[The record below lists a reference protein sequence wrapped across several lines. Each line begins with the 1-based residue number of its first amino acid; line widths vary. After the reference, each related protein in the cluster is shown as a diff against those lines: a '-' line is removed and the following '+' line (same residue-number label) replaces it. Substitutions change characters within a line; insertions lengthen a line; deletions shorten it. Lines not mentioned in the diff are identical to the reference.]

1 MGGDQPQYEIWAWW
15 SSSNNTPGCGP
26 GSPRP
31 RTSLITRRFRFF
43 LSPPGRVGT
52 QDRGTKQEATQGS
65 AGHVAR
71 GTPQAEVVE
80 GPLHTR
86 WASRLRGTPSAP
98 APRHGG
104 PCSPCRP
111 QQTCSCGGGER
122 QTRCPTAPGSGGQGR
137 VGGLHDPLNQTG
149 QSLADTHEGSAPT
162 APCQVLSLTSAKD
175 AWRARR
181 CQNQSH
187 TPNVN
192 HTAKSAGSC
201 PEGEMDMSQALCRH
215 PKPAPAT
222 H

>member
-1 MGGDQPQYEIWAWW
+1 MVFLQQHTWVWPWIPSPQDLTDNQAVQILPVTTWTCGDPGQGNQAGGHTRIRR
-15 SSSNNTPGCGP
+15 TCG
-26 GSPRP
+26 
-31 RTSLITRRFRFF
+31 
-43 LSPPGRVGT
+43 
-52 QDRGTKQEATQGS
+52 QGN
-65 AGHVAR
+65 
-71 GTPQAEVVE
+71 PQAEVVE

-111 QQTCSCGGGER
+111 QQTCSCGGGGER

-162 APCQVLSLTSAKD
+162 APCQVLSLASAKD

-222 H
+222 R